1 MKRIYALATALIL
14 LMALAIVG
22 WGAWLNYSDEHQI
35 AKRMANRSVE
45 LTAARAARRPFAPVL
60 SLDALRF
67 SSEAMA
73 DACDTYQFKDY
84 SKYESSIFDPEHKA
98 KVREEIFPQQRR
110 AAYELGKRLVGA

>member
-22 WGAWLNYSDEHQI
+22 WGAWLNYSDENQI

-73 DACDTYQFKDY
+73 DAVALLS
-84 SKYESSIFDPEHKA
+84 SKTTVNTSHLSSIRSTRPRCGRKSS
-98 KVREEIFPQQRR
+98 
-110 AAYELGKRLVGA
+110 LSSVGQPTS